1 MLDFNFRKPQ
11 IAEAFKRNRYDIQNP
26 DTLAHEEFKIITLD
40 EGELAK
46 DSSGNPIDEGYTVSE
61 GTINTLVGAINEEIG
76 GLQTQIDE
84 VNESLGAKFGPL
96 NPPSMLQAQLETFV
110 NTVNDNTGDTA
121 GNVRIILKSSGF
133 SNGFGYI
140 KYKYD
145 LRSGTTLYPNC
156 VSELTL
162 IKLMDKVVVANLTSQ
177 GGYLKVSI
185 PTHNNEVDI
194 ENNGAMYWTWK
205 GIVEQKFI
213 PFKV

>member
-11 IAEAFKRNRYDIQNP
+11 IADAFKRNRYDIQNP

-46 DSSGNPIDEGYTVSE
+46 DGSGNPIDEGYTVSE
-61 GTINTLVGAINEEIG
+61 GTINTLVGAINGEIG
-76 GLQTQIDE
+76 SLQTQIDE
-84 VNESLGAKFGPL
+84 IKEDLEQKFDRE
-96 NPPSMLQAQLETFV
+96 NPPSLLKAQLETFI
-110 NTVNDNTGDTA
+110 NTVYDNTGETA
-121 GNVRIILKSSGF
+121 GNARIILKANEF
-133 SNGFGYI
+133 PNGFGYI

-162 IKLMDKVVVANLTSQ
+162 IKLMDKVVAANLTSQ
-177 GGYLKVSI
+177 GGYLKATI
-185 PTHNNEVDI
+185 PGYDNEVDI
-194 ENNGAMYWTWK
+194 EKDGAMYWTWK

-213 PFKV
+213 PFKI